1 MKALVGSSI
10 LENSFDAGVEV
21 AKNSTK
27 GLKTPTIGFLF
38 MSELYNPEEVIKGIK
53 SVNPSLKV
61 VGCTSSGAIMTPDG
75 IITSP
80 NGFAGMLV
88 LDDNELAV
96 GVSSGTRDNSAR
108 LTGRK
113 VAKAALE
120 NAGKKFAPY
129 AFSLFATPGEEE
141 EYIKGIQDIVGE
153 IPMFGGTASDNKISG
168 NWKVYSDD
176 KVSND
181 GCAVVFF
188 YTNRD
193 IKNIIT
199 GTYKE
204 TETMGIITKKEANRK
219 IVEIDHQ
226 PALNVYANWVEK
238 NPTDLLG
245 ANLIANSASHPFG
258 MKTLNSNLTIIRQP
272 LVGEENGSIN
282 VGANINE
289 KTAVILLENDED
301 GLIGGAVNTIRE
313 LTNDFKPSG
322 LILLHS
328 SERKNMIGERIDE
341 DFVAIKNAV
350 GDIPFIVA
358 FTLAEYGQR
367 DHSGVQISNLSLS
380 FTGFSE

>member
-10 LENSFDAGVEV
+10 LDNSFDAGVEV

-27 GLKTPTIGFLF
+27 GLKTPTLGFLF
-38 MSELYNPEEVIKGIK
+38 TSELYNPEEVIKGIK
-53 SVNPSLKV
+53 SVNPALKV
-61 VGCTSSGAIMTPDG
+61 IGCTSSGAIMTPDG
-75 IITSP
+75 IITSQ

-88 LDDNELAV
+88 LDDNELSV
-96 GVSSGTRDNSAR
+96 GVASSPRGNNPR

-113 VAKAALE
+113 LAKAALE

-141 EYIKGIQDIVGE
+141 EYIKGVQDIVGE
-153 IPMFGGTASDNKISG
+153 IPMFGGTASDNRISG
-168 NWKVYSDD
+168 NWRVYTDEA
-176 KVSND
+176 VTND

-188 YTNRD
+188 YTSRD
-193 IKNIIT
+193 IKNIFT

-204 TETMGIITKKEANRK
+204 TDTMGVITKTEANRK

-226 PALNVYANWVEK
+226 PALNIYANWIEK
-238 NPTDLLG
+238 NPGELLG
-245 ANLIANSASHPFG
+245 ANLISESASHPFG
-258 MKTLNSNLTIIRQP
+258 LKTLDGNLTIVRHQ

-282 VGANINE
+282 VGGNVSE
-289 KTAVILLENDED
+289 KTAIILLENDED
-301 GLIGGAVNTIRE
+301 GLIGGAVSTIKE

-328 SERKNMIGERIDE
+328 SERKNKIGERIDE
-341 DFVAIKNAV
+341 DFVAIKNAA

-358 FTLAEYGQR
+358 FTLAEYGQK
-367 DHSGVQISNLSLS
+367 DHSGARISNLSLS

>member
-10 LENSFDAGVEV
+10 LENSFDAGVELT
-21 AKNSTK
+21 KNSTK
-27 GLKTPTIGFLF
+27 GLKTPTLGFLF

-53 SVNPSLKV
+53 SVNPNLKV
-61 VGCTSSGAIMTPDG
+61 IGCTSSGAVMTPDG

-88 LDDNELAV
+88 LDDNELCV
-96 GVSSGTRDNSAR
+96 GVASAPRGNDPR

-113 VAKAALE
+113 LAKLALE

-141 EYIKGIQDIVGE
+141 EYIKGVQDVVGE

-176 KVSND
+176 VVTKD
-181 GCAVVFF
+181 GCALVFF
-188 YTNRD
+188 YTSRD
-193 IKNIIT
+193 IKNIFK
-199 GTYKE
+199 GTYNE

-226 PALNVYANWVEK
+226 PALNIYANWIEK
-238 NPTDLLG
+238 NPSELLG
-245 ANLIANSASHPFG
+245 ANMISLSANHPLG
-258 MKTLNSNLTIIRQP
+258 IKTLDGSLTLVRHP

-282 VGANINE
+282 LGANITD

-313 LTNDFKPSG
+313 LTTDFKPSG
-322 LILLHS
+322 LILLQIGRAS
-328 SERKNMIGERIDE
+328 CRER
-341 DFVAIKNAV
+341 V
-350 GDIPFIVA
+350 
-358 FTLAEYGQR
+358 
-367 DHSGVQISNLSLS
+367 
-380 FTGFSE
+380 